1 MQDDKS
7 RESSRRS
14 EADSEEAVQDV
25 CALSQEGS
33 LGSFS
38 DSDRSFKLRMAAA
51 AECVSAPIL
60 SCKLPVAYLSGQL
73 RYTGSTDRV
82 VLSSLWLNWDVL
94 IHSLKACVSLLNN
107 GCH

>member
-51 AECVSAPIL
+51 AECISAPF
-60 SCKLPVAYLSGQL
+60 SVL
-73 RYTGSTDRV
+73 R
-82 VLSSLWLNWDVL
+82 
-94 IHSLKACVSLLNN
+94 APP
-107 GCH
+107 